1 MYTLENFRRH
11 YAAITVSHITTAFI
25 NERTV
30 KGQFG
35 MMCKVYI
42 TTIRHGPKPG
52 RHEAEAEAFSMLKA
66 EAEAFTHFSF
76 EAEALVTKPK
86 PKPGYLAR

>member
-52 RHEAEAEAFSMLKA
+52 RHEAEAEAFTKL
-66 EAEAFTHFSF
+66 EAEASNLITVKQDIF
-76 EAEALVTKPK
+76 ECSKIWLPS
-86 PKPGYLAR
+86 